1 MDHFRQLCEKLIY
14 LFGLFGDRHTSVAT
28 LRTIFKASSA
38 KKWYS
43 ETSKKIR
50 CPKRILYIYIY
61 VHYILYMYM
70 IHNVSI
76 YLYVSIYKS
85 IWLLQMY
92 MKMNIIC
99 IYGQMMILSLGIRT
113 TWTTLSWTTEKSSH
127 SPGVFTHFPMCF
139 PSFDA

>member
-76 YLYVSIYKS
+76 YLYVSIYKCVRRYVKIITFALFLAILLYIADKIQALVGEPSDRSLLIDSRSNLS
-85 IWLLQMY
+85 ICWVH
-92 MKMNIIC
+92 
-99 IYGQMMILSLGIRT
+99 SL
-113 TWTTLSWTTEKSSH
+113 
-127 SPGVFTHFPMCF
+127 F
-139 PSFDA
+139 